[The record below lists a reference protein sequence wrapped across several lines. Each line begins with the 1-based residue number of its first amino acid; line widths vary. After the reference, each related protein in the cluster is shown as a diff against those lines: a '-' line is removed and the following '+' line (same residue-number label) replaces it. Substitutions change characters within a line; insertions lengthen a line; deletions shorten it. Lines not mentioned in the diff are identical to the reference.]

1 MLVHHERLVSIIFII
16 LHTRRV
22 KMFIHYRLQI
32 MLKAAAYTSVNTLL
46 CASGWDNCVFS
57 ISFTESQSVT
67 KIHLPFTW
75 EKSCIYST
83 RITLILLC
91 SPQRLY
97 ILLKAGIWKRVIRRT
112 TSAPQ
117 GIIIV
122 IITIC
127 QVILSR
133 CGELKAC
140 FSLKL
145 NTRSCWFLRQSV
157 EEQLVCLIFH
167 QYQIEVGLF
176 CGLAGRFC
184 HSFKFIWNCIHSGS
198 HSYFNHVHVKFPH
211 KHSEGKFIKNSQS
224 GRLFFFLLS
233 KTQLV
238 PYETE
243 LSSETVCVWTDVC
256 VCACKQTCVC
266 MRVCVFK
273 LYLHRKCYSA
283 SLQHLLLREMRG
295 ADTQN

>member
-1 MLVHHERLVSIIFII
+1 
-16 LHTRRV
+16 
-22 KMFIHYRLQI
+22 MFIHYRLQI

-57 ISFTESQSVT
+57 ISFTESKSVT

-211 KHSEGKFIKNSQS
+211 KHSEGKFIKNTVN
-224 GRLFFFLLS
+224 RADFFFFYFQRHNWCHMKLNWVL
-233 KTQLV
+233 KLYAFE
-238 PYETE
+238 PMC
-243 LSSETVCVWTDVC
+243 VCVHASRLVC
-256 VCACKQTCVC
+256 VCMCV
-266 MRVCVFK
+266 
-273 LYLHRKCYSA
+273 YLNYICTGNVIQLPSNISCWGRWEELTHRIKNIS
-283 SLQHLLLREMRG
+283 Q
-295 ADTQN
+295 

>member
-1 MLVHHERLVSIIFII
+1 
-16 LHTRRV
+16 
-22 KMFIHYRLQI
+22 MFIHYRLQI

-57 ISFTESQSVT
+57 ISFTESKSVT

-211 KHSEGKFIKNSQS
+211 KHSEGKFIKNTVN
-224 GRLFFFLLS
+224 RADFFFLLLS

-243 LSSETVCVWTDVC
+243 RSSETVCVWTDVC

-283 SLQHLLLREMRG
+283 SLQHLLLREIRG

>member
-1 MLVHHERLVSIIFII
+1 
-16 LHTRRV
+16 
-22 KMFIHYRLQI
+22 MFIHYRLQI

-211 KHSEGKFIKNSQS
+211 KHSEGKFIKNTVN
-224 GRLFFFLLS
+224 RADFFFFLLS

-266 MRVCVFK
+266 MHVCVFK